1 MRQSAVVS
9 ELTEFL
15 LNLISQLLSVTS
27 PNFVKTNQSASAF
40 VSELPEFL
48 LNLIRQSA
56 FVSSVADPNPDLPD
70 PLIFGPPGSGSITQ
84 RYGSGSEFLSNLIR
98 QSAFVSSVAD
108 PNPDPRIH
116 MFLGLLDPKSEV
128 WIRILLWIR
137 IRISVKSDQAVG
149 FCQQCCG
156 SESGSTRSIC
166 YWASWIRSHKSEVWI
181 RIRISVKSNQTVG
194 FCQQCCGTESGST
207 APDPDPSIIKQIR
220 YSKKNHAS
228 VL

>member
-9 ELTEFL
+9 ELIEFL

-98 QSAFVSSVAD
+98 QSAFVSSVAE
-108 PNPDPRIH
+108 PN
-116 MFLGLLDPKSEV
+116 
-128 WIRILLWIR
+128 
-137 IRISVKSDQAVG
+137 
-149 FCQQCCG
+149 
-156 SESGSTRSIC
+156 
-166 YWASWIRSHKSEVWI
+166 
-181 RIRISVKSNQTVG
+181 
-194 FCQQCCGTESGST
+194 
-207 APDPDPSIIKQIR
+207 PDPSIIKQIR